1 MSGSPSNRL
10 AVENEGEGEGG
21 GGDGRIEEKEQA
33 LEGGG
38 SEMRDICDEVGPSL
52 DAHASPHLTLSFFF
66 FRTAYILFLSFLSLH
81 YGSKISFSSKVKQ
94 GGQPFALIH
103 DVRLPMR

>member
-1 MSGSPSNRL
+1 VSGSPSNRL

-66 FRTAYILFLSFLSLH
+66 SHCIYFIPFLSFSPLRL
-81 YGSKISFSSKVKQ
+81 Q
-94 GGQPFALIH
+94 DLIFIKSEARWPTLCL
-103 DVRLPMR
+103 DP